1 MTLVLTIATKCG
13 GEYWLVNIKPVQVGW
28 RTSNN
33 ATSNSIKLSM
43 VCSPPVYLL
52 WRLSLP
58 IYQHNTVIINVSVD
72 LCQFGIFSTSL
83 LYKKAINIYLLA
95 EGDMKKCFIFFWG
108 EKVFLNIVFSSGNCL
123 IVFIIECQYSVA
135 YQRRQQ
141 QNNHKKTRRQIWGQ
155 YRNCKAK
162 IRTAKTSC
170 DVLRLQ
176 TLITPLDKLGQS
188 EHRVP

>member
-1 MTLVLTIATKCG
+1 MAELIQYNGGENCDENCGGEYWWTYPWMFDGVWTDRDRNGGGNPKQCVHFLHKHSQFAKCFVSAKTCYYLANIMTLVLTIATKCG

-83 LYKKAINIYLLA
+83 L
-95 EGDMKKCFIFFWG
+95 
-108 EKVFLNIVFSSGNCL
+108 
-123 IVFIIECQYSVA
+123 
-135 YQRRQQ
+135 
-141 QNNHKKTRRQIWGQ
+141 TRKQ
-155 YRNCKAK
+155 
-162 IRTAKTSC
+162 
-170 DVLRLQ
+170 
-176 TLITPLDKLGQS
+176 
-188 EHRVP
+188 

>member
-1 MTLVLTIATKCG
+1 MAVRIVMRTAVVNIGEHIRECLMEFELIVIGMEGVTQNNACILWLHFLHKHSQFAKCFVSAKTCYYLANIMTLVLTIATKCG

-83 LYKKAINIYLLA
+83 L
-95 EGDMKKCFIFFWG
+95 
-108 EKVFLNIVFSSGNCL
+108 
-123 IVFIIECQYSVA
+123 
-135 YQRRQQ
+135 
-141 QNNHKKTRRQIWGQ
+141 TRKQ
-155 YRNCKAK
+155 
-162 IRTAKTSC
+162 
-170 DVLRLQ
+170 
-176 TLITPLDKLGQS
+176 
-188 EHRVP
+188 